1 MVTLFC
7 AQAQV
12 GLGMPAGS
20 PCPPLPTPSP
30 HVPSAH
36 SPLWQGHTGIWVHSS
51 WTHAVKDLSL
61 VEFYLSGFWLSVL
74 IVTQITCLFPRVKW
88 PSHTKCTSPSSRRLL
103 PLMGGGSCEEFT
115 PALFWASGLK
125 KENHSLQH
133 EQLQSLLNR
142 WGGCSG
148 LNWSLTWAFYKWIY
162 KVDFLTCNSAQWPRF
177 KWMPWVEEFTI
188 IFWHNH
194 HSLPYRVNSDFKC
207 SLINKS

>member
-12 GLGMPAGS
+12 GLGTPTGS
-20 PCPPLPTPSP
+20 PCPPLPKPSP

-36 SPLWQGHTGIWVHSS
+36 SPPWQGHTGIWVHSS

-125 KENHSLQH
+125 KENRSLQH

-142 WGGCSG
+142 WGVVVWTEAWPEPFTSEF
-148 LNWSLTWAFYKWIY
+148 TKWI
-162 KVDFLTCNSAQWPRF
+162 FLPEILLSGQDLNECHELKNLLLFSDIIIILSHTELIVILSA
-177 KWMPWVEEFTI
+177 V
-188 IFWHNH
+188 
-194 HSLPYRVNSDFKC
+194 
-207 SLINKS
+207 